1 MIINLKEFIEGYK
14 TSEVVCGELRRKF
27 REPKL
32 KDLDKP
38 IMEILE
44 LGCIEGDRSA
54 FKTFLEDISCIKN
67 PELLERHKSVKFSS
81 EFEFEQRVLGRF
93 R

>member
-1 MIINLKEFIEGYK
+1 MVINLKEFIDGYK

-32 KDLDKP
+32 KDLDRP

-44 LGCIEGDRSA
+44 FGCIEGDWSA
-54 FKTFLEDISCIKN
+54 FKTFLEE
-67 PELLERHKSVKFSS
+67 ELPVSKQK
-81 EFEFEQRVLGRF
+81 EFLDQILKDLGLA
-93 R
+93 

>member
-1 MIINLKEFIEGYK
+1 MAINLKEFIEGYK

-32 KDLDKP
+32 KDLDRP

-54 FKTFLEDISCIKN
+54 FKTFLEE
-67 PELLERHKSVKFSS
+67 ELPVSKQK
-81 EFEFEQRVLGRF
+81 EFLDQILKDLGLA
-93 R
+93 